1 MNDSSVFS
9 LIYFKFIIFSKN
21 IERPGNGLSSIKI
34 ALESGMQ
41 KLDAEFFS
49 IKLVLLYI
57 LINGG
62 NRKLKF
68 QSAPEAWKSQQRLPH
83 PQTNRSE

>member
-1 MNDSSVFS
+1 MNNSSVLS
-9 LIYFKFIIFSKN
+9 LIYFKSIIFLKN
-21 IERPGNGLSSIKI
+21 IERPEKGLSSIKI

-41 KLDAEFFS
+41 KLEAEFFS

-68 QSAPEAWKSQQRLPH
+68 IFFD
-83 PQTNRSE
+83 NF